1 VSSPK
6 KTYRPYEPD
15 QLFLLPPSLRE
26 WLPDDHAALFVSDVV
41 DELDLSAIFEEYER
55 ERRGYPPYHPRM
67 MVKILVWGYC
77 SGARSSRRI
86 AQKLVEDVAFRVL
99 AANNTPDFRTIS
111 DFRKRHLGHLSGL
124 FDQVLQLCVDAGLVK
139 LSHVAV
145 DGTKVRANASKH
157 KAMSYGRMKDEDK
170 RIREEIE
177 RWFDEAERID
187 AEEDELYGKDNRGDE
202 LPEDL
207 RTKKGRQRVIREAMK
222 RLKKRAE
229 ERDKEAIEKRE
240 RGEKTRHRR
249 ELGEP
254 KDSEQDNFTDPESRI
269 MKGRDGGF
277 VQAYNAQA
285 AVDEEAQVI
294 VAAEVSNVAPDGG
307 HLAPMVEQV
316 KENTGRAPKVVTAD
330 AGYWSEKAV
339 REVESSGV
347 GTVYVAVRR
356 DRHNRGAE
364 PPPRGR
370 IPKDLSPKERMA
382 RKLRTKRGRKAY
394 SRRKVIVEPVFGQI
408 KQARGIRSFLL
419 RGIEKVRAEWSMICT
434 GHNLLKLH
442 RARIG

>member
-1 VSSPK
+1 MSPPK

-15 QLFLLPPSLRE
+15 QMLLLPPALRD

-41 DELDLSAIFEEYER
+41 DELDLSAIYAEYER

-77 SGARSSRRI
+77 CGVCTSRRI
-86 AQKLVEDVAFRVL
+86 ASKLIEDVAFRVL

-111 DFRKRHLGHLSGL
+111 DFRLRHLEHLSGL
-124 FDQVLQLCVDAGLVK
+124 FDQILKLCMDAGLVK

-157 KAMSYGRMKDEDK
+157 KAMSYGRMKDEEK
-170 RIREEIE
+170 RLTEEIE
-177 RWFDEAERID
+177 RWFDEAERLD
-187 AEEDELYGKDNRGDE
+187 KEEDELYGEDKSGDE
-202 LPEDL
+202 LPEEL
-207 RTKKGRQRVIREAMK
+207 RTREGRRKKIREAMK
-222 RLKKRAE
+222 RLESRAE

-240 RGEKTRHRR
+240 RGEKTNHRR
-249 ELGEP
+249 ELGVP
-254 KDSEQDNFTDPESRI
+254 KDKEQDNFTDPESRI

-277 VQAYNAQA
+277 IQAYNAQA

-294 VAAEVSNVAPDGG
+294 VAAEVTNVAPDGA
-307 HLAPMVEQV
+307 HLVPMVA
-316 KENTGRAPKVVTAD
+316 KTTMNTGRAPKAVTAD
-330 AGYWSEKAV
+330 AGYWSQQAV
-339 REVESSGV
+339 SDVEAAGV
-347 GTVYVAVRR
+347 AEVYVAVRR
-356 DRHNRGAE
+356 DRHSRRPE

-370 IPKDLSPKERMA
+370 IPKDLSPKDRMA
-382 RKLRTKRGRKAY
+382 RKLRTKKGHAVY
-394 SRRKVIVEPVFGQI
+394 ARRKVVVEPVFGQI

-419 RGIEKVRAEWSMICT
+419 RGIEKVRGEWALICA
-434 GHNLLKLH
+434 GHNLLKLC